1 MTPTSDPSQYGN
13 EPGIST
19 QHYLV
24 TMINRIL
31 TCLDNNNK
39 KEVNAVIVQLI
50 DWNQAF
56 DRQCP
61 KLGVNSFIKN
71 GVRKSLIPVLIN
83 YFQDRKMTVKWNG
96 KYSSIRSLPGGGP
109 QGCYLGQLEYSSQS
123 NDSAQFVPPEDRYK
137 FVDDLSLLEIINLL
151 TIGLSSYNFKNHVAS
166 DIAIGDKYLPA
177 VNSRSQNFLDS
188 IQEWTDEKKMRLNQK
203 KSKAII
209 FNFTN
214 NYQFSTRLYMQGEL
228 LEIVQSTKLLGTV
241 ISSDLTW
248 WENTN
253 YLTRKGYQR
262 LELIRRLYQF
272 KVPTIDLVAIYTLY
286 VRSLLEFNCCVWHFN
301 ITQEESSDVEQACT
315 KGSLPNNLERKL
327 LIL

>member
-1 MTPTSDPSQYGN
+1 
-13 EPGIST
+13 
-19 QHYLV
+19 
-24 TMINRIL
+24 
-31 TCLDNNNK
+31 
-39 KEVNAVIVQLI
+39 
-50 DWNQAF
+50 
-56 DRQCP
+56 
-61 KLGVNSFIKN
+61 
-71 GVRKSLIPVLIN
+71 
-83 YFQDRKMTVKWNG
+83 MTVKWNG

-123 NDSAQFVPPEDRYK
+123 NASAQFVPPEDRYK

-228 LEIVQSTKLLGTV
+228 LEIVESTKLLGTV
-241 ISSDLTW
+241 VSSDLTW

-286 VRSLLEFNCCVWHFN
+286 VRSLLEFNGCVWHFN
-301 ITQEESSDVEQACT
+301 ITTEESSDIERVQKVACRIILKENYLSYENALDQLKLKTLSERRAYLCKKFAQKSLNHT
-315 KGSLPNNLERKL
+315 KSKDMFPLNEDGRKEKFKVNFARHKRL
-327 LIL
+327 LDSAIPQMQRLLNQ

>member
-24 TMINRIL
+24 KMINRIL

-109 QGCYLGQLEYSSQS
+109 QGCYLGQLEYSSQY

-248 WENTN
+248 WENT
-253 YLTRKGYQR
+253 RKAYQR
-262 LELIRRLYQF
+262 ME
-272 KVPTIDLVAIYTLY
+272 
-286 VRSLLEFNCCVWHFN
+286 
-301 ITQEESSDVEQACT
+301 
-315 KGSLPNNLERKL
+315 
-327 LIL
+327 

>member
-1 MTPTSDPSQYGN
+1 M
-13 EPGIST
+13 
-19 QHYLV
+19 
-24 TMINRIL
+24 
-31 TCLDNNNK
+31 
-39 KEVNAVIVQLI
+39 
-50 DWNQAF
+50 
-56 DRQCP
+56 
-61 KLGVNSFIKN
+61 
-71 GVRKSLIPVLIN
+71 
-83 YFQDRKMTVKWNG
+83 
-96 KYSSIRSLPGGGP
+96 
-109 QGCYLGQLEYSSQS
+109 
-123 NDSAQFVPPEDRYK
+123 
-137 FVDDLSLLEIINLL
+137 
-151 TIGLSSYNFKNHVAS
+151 AS

-241 ISSDLTW
+241 VSSDLTW

-272 KVPTIDLVAIYTLY
+272 KVPTIDLVAIYNLY
-286 VRSLLEFNCCVWHFN
+286 VRSMLEFNCCVWHFN
-301 ITQEESSDVEQACT
+301 ITQEESSDIQRVQNVAC
-315 KGSLPNNLERKL
+315 RI
-327 LIL
+327 ILKENYLSYENALNQLK